1 MARNPDYPDDRTLI
15 RRIVEDHD
23 RAAFDILV
31 TKHYSRAYQIAYSV
45 LFNREDSEEVT
56 QDAFMRINRALSFFR
71 GDSEFT
77 TWLYR
82 IVMNL
87 AKNKFR
93 WNKIR
98 GVRSN
103 VSIDAP
109 VDNAKGDGELFI
121 DLPDD
126 TPTPAEQLAFDELKQ
141 DTSKAMAALPKTY
154 REAVILRNMKDLSY
168 EEIAAMLGCKV
179 GTVKSRIARG
189 REQLRDALKLGDS

>member
-1 MARNPDYPDDRTLI
+1 MPRNPEYPDDRTLI
-15 RRIVEDHD
+15 RRIVQDHD
-23 RAAFDILV
+23 RTAFDTLV

-45 LFNREDSEEVT
+45 LFNREDAEEVT
-56 QDAFMRINRALSFFR
+56 QDAFLRINRALAFFR

-98 GVRSN
+98 GLRSN

-109 VDNAKGDGELFI
+109 VDNPKGDGDLFI
-121 DLPDD
+121 DLPDEN
-126 TPTPAEQLAFDELKQ
+126 PTPAEQLAFDELKQ

-154 REAVILRNMKDLSY
+154 REAVILRNVKDLSY

-189 REQLRDALKLGDS
+189 REQLRDTLKL